1 MGWWFGF
8 LESPYERVCYL
19 GVPLESQTTNPN
31 QQLTISW
38 SNDKNC
44 VYWVYI
50 GYSTTQLYGN
60 YTKQYSDP
68 IVNQPEDS
76 NNPQTR
82 IGRIS
87 MAWILA
93 IRKFTV
99 KQTPWKING
108 WNPKIEAWKMIFLWQ
123 IGWFLGWKS
132 RWLIFPGCFFHS
144 TKTPQTPQGACAE
157 WLMGCRN
164 YGWLQVSTKPGAV
177 ERASRVCWG
186 CWPQPQKPQKNSRI
200 SPL

>member
-31 QQLTISW
+31 QPLTISW

-60 YTKQYSDP
+60 YTKHYSDP

-99 KQTPWKING
+99 KQTPWKMNG
-108 WNPKIEAWKMIFLWQ
+108 WNPKMEAWKMIFLWT
-123 IGWFLGWKS
+123 IGWFLGSKS
-132 RWLIFPGCFFHS
+132 RWLIFPGCFFFS
-144 TKTPQTPQGACAE
+144 LNKT
-157 WLMGCRN
+157 
-164 YGWLQVSTKPGAV
+164 
-177 ERASRVCWG
+177 
-186 CWPQPQKPQKNSRI
+186 QKPKVRVPNDLWVVETTDDYKLAQNQVQLSELHGFVGVGGLNPPPKKNSRI